1 MANDD
6 PDGGLE
12 APSGNVLDVDEDEI
26 IEVKLPAT
34 VHERFATA
42 PCKALHHG
50 RYRVTEYV
58 NQPAAQKVPRLVGT
72 HQEGLHLN
80 GDDVRQLRA
89 GMGDSTST
97 NVSVNVHLTA
107 VLVMAR
113 ELVSHVEW
121 QMSVLGFRRSAK
133 RLTQKTMASFCRTS
147 ELELIGQA
155 P

>member
-1 MANDD
+1 M
-6 PDGGLE
+6 
-12 APSGNVLDVDEDEI
+12 
-26 IEVKLPAT
+26 T
-34 VHERFATA
+34 
-42 PCKALHHG
+42 
-50 RYRVTEYV
+50 Y
-58 NQPAAQKVPRLVGT
+58 
-72 HQEGLHLN
+72 QEGLHLN

-133 RLTQKTMASFCRTS
+133 RLTQ
-147 ELELIGQA
+147 
-155 P
+155 